1 MKWALSFVVIVYSST
16 LFATTNCQLFT
27 NPESCL
33 GRTPEALSGIEYGVH
48 HGVSGTRWEGLDLA
62 DDEKKNIQMLY
73 VNNRDNPF
81 GLAIEISAYRNVIFH
96 IRIPNA
102 SERFPVS
109 QEDFELFKDIIKR
122 TKTPESWTSKG
133 SGYRRYENYDN
144 GDVRIVLFYNA
155 VVMNSRA
162 LGPPR

>member
-1 MKWALSFVVIVYSST
+1 MKWALSFFVLIYSST

-73 VNNRDNPF
+73 VGRNPL
-81 GLAIEISAYRNVIFH
+81 GLGIQISTYQNVIFH
-96 IRIPNA
+96 IRLYTSTARESPTQ
-102 SERFPVS
+102 
-109 QEDFELFKDIIKR
+109 QEFELFKDSIRR
-122 TKTPESWTSKG
+122 TKPPENWASTG
-133 SGYRRYENYDN
+133 SGYRLRETYDN
-144 GDVRIVLFYNA
+144 GDVRVVLFYTA
-155 VVMNSRA
+155 VIMYSRA
-162 LGPPR
+162 IGPPR